1 MFDFSQLAKTGE
13 MVVDFINQ
21 ANARLSAMATVL
33 SEVRAQLAEHRTT
46 VEPQVAR
53 LEQAHKEIFDWIADI
68 EGGEIVEAAATVE
81 AAVVQAETAA
91 ATAVAAESGAVA
103 AAETVAVATVEA
115 AVAET
120 PPEPETPP
128 APPLEETPIP
138 PPPEEPKERKRHFL
152 SL

>member
-1 MFDFSQLAKTGE
+1 MFDFGQLAETGQK
-13 MVVDFINQ
+13 VVDFINQ
-21 ANARLSAMATVL
+21 ANARLSAMETAIQTAL
-33 SEVRAQLAEHRTT
+33 SEIREHRST

-68 EGGEIVEAAATVE
+68 EGGEIVEAAAAVE
-81 AAVVQAETAA
+81 SAVAQAETAA
-91 ATAVAAESGAVA
+91 AVAVAAEEVAVA
-103 AAETVAVATVEA
+103 AAETVTEEVTPPAP
-115 AVAET
+115 ET

-138 PPPEEPKERKRHFL
+138 LPPEPPKERKRHFL